1 MFDEYPRPPY
11 PKTRE
16 QADLIDSIRP
26 LLAGFEQRAPLHD
39 REGSFPV
46 ENFTELREAGYFG
59 AVVPKEYGGGGHGMI
74 AIVLTQN
81 MIARADAST
90 AYAAGMHMM
99 AVGSEAASR
108 TWPESLRARIFKD
121 AVENGALI
129 NQIASEPEMGSPQGG
144 GKPAT
149 TMTPDGDARWRING
163 HKTYATLAPVLDYF
177 LTYVSV
183 EDGSDERARVAIH
196 RDQPGIRVE
205 ETWDSMGLRAT
216 GSHDVYFE
224 NVPVTDAD
232 VMFRHPAGTSGR
244 FAEQIASKR
253 PPGGAGWFALLV
265 SAAALG
271 TAEAAR
277 DYCVEFARTR
287 TPGGLNEPI
296 GKLPVVREQVGR
308 IEIELAAARAL
319 LFETAEEWDATETP
333 LLGPKVAATKIFVVN
348 QAIEAVDRCMR
359 LVGGQSLQ
367 RSEPLERYYRDVR
380 APLHNPPIETRG
392 LDMVAAAVLDT
403 E

>member
-1 MFDEYPRPPY
+1 
-11 PKTRE
+11 
-16 QADLIDSIRP
+16 
-26 LLAGFEQRAPLHD
+26 
-39 REGSFPV
+39 
-46 ENFTELREAGYFG
+46 
-59 AVVPKEYGGGGHGMI
+59 
-74 AIVLTQN
+74 
-81 MIARADAST
+81 
-90 AYAAGMHMM
+90 MM
-99 AVGSEAASR
+99 SVGSEAASR

-129 NQIASEPEMGSPQGG
+129 NQVASEPEMGSPQGG

-149 TMTPDGDARWRING
+149 TMTPDGEAHWRING

-177 LTYVSV
+177 LTYVAV

-196 RDQPGIRVE
+196 RDLPGIRIE
-205 ETWDSMGLRAT
+205 ETWDTLGLRAT

-224 NVPVTDAD
+224 DVPVSEDD
-232 VMFRHPAGTSGR
+232 VMFRHVAGTSGR

-277 DYCVEFARTR
+277 DYSVEFARTR
-287 TPGGLNEPI
+287 TPGGMSEPI

-308 IEIELAAARAL
+308 IEIDLAAAQAL

-333 LLGPKVAATKIFVVN
+333 LLGAKVAATKIFVVN
-348 QAIEAVDRCMR
+348 QAIAAVDRCMR

-380 APLHNPPIETRG
+380 APLHNPPIEARG
-392 LDMVAAAVLDT
+392 LDMVAGAALDK

>member
-1 MFDEYPRPPY
+1 MHDEYPRPPY

-16 QADLIDSIRP
+16 QADLLESIRP
-26 LLAGFEQRAPLHD
+26 LLAGFEERAVLHD
-39 REGSFPV
+39 REGSFPI
-46 ENFTELREAGYFG
+46 ENFTALRNVGYFG
-59 AVVPKEYGGGGHGMI
+59 AVVPKEYGGGGHGMM
-74 AIVLTQN
+74 AIVMTQN
-81 MIARADAST
+81 MIARADAT
-90 AYAAGMHMM
+90 PAYAAGMHMM
-99 AVGSEAASR
+99 SVGREAASR

-121 AVENGALI
+121 TAENGALI

-177 LTYVSV
+177 LTYVAV
-183 EDGSDERARVAIH
+183 EDGSNERARVAIH
-196 RDQPGIRVE
+196 RDLPGIRIE
-205 ETWDSMGLRAT
+205 ETWDTLGLRAT
-216 GSHDVYFE
+216 GSHDVYFADVLVS
-224 NVPVTDAD
+224 NDD

-277 DYCVEFARTR
+277 DYSVKFARTR
-287 TPGGLNEPI
+287 TPGGLDKPI
-296 GKLPVVREQVGR
+296 GELAVVREQVGR
-308 IEIELAAARAL
+308 IEIDLAAARAL
-319 LFETAEEWDATETP
+319 LFETAEDWDAPETP
-333 LLGPKVAATKIFVVN
+333 LLGPKIAATKIFVVN
-348 QAIEAVDRCMR
+348 QAIAAVDRCMR

-380 APLHNPPIETRG
+380 APLHNPPIEARA
-392 LDMVAAAVLDT
+392 LDMVAGAALD
-403 E
+403 EE